1 MVKQLIRP
9 FRILNECSERYS
21 LQLKLCRDL
30 TDILDEAD
38 SRSKSR
44 IETETLNQ
52 SSDVSVLIA
61 VLLID
66 RTEFGTFLLKC
77 LVRPVFCLDRCLKGG
92 CIASCLPCKVTI
104 LLAQQI
110 AFGTR
115 PLRSRE
121 FIPLLVEFGHLRL
134 ERVEVF

>member
-21 LQLKLCRDL
+21 LQLKLFRNL

-38 SRSKSR
+38 SHSKSR

-52 SSDVSVLIA
+52 SCDVSVLIA
-61 VLLID
+61 ILLID
-66 RTEFGTFLLKC
+66 LTEFGTFLLKC

-92 CIASCLPCKVTI
+92 CITSCLPCKVTI
-104 LLAQQI
+104 LLTQQI

-121 FIPLLVEFGHLRL
+121 LIPLLVEFGHLRL
-134 ERVEVF
+134 EGIEVF